1 MKILSI
7 QYGNPNNPY
16 SHGGLTT
23 TLHETLKRMVPRH
36 EITCFTG
43 LISGP
48 ERTMEI
54 EGIKYIQKGIGK
66 NKYLNRSVFAI
77 INSFFKPHND
87 YDLLLIP
94 WDRYAPVRMGANAHC
109 PVILELCLE
118 FFSIPTK
125 IAPLEPVTRLLL
137 KKQLGKCRY
146 LISMSE
152 GVLKIARQYA
162 KKVKLWE
169 VLPGGVSDE
178 VFQYSAGPG
187 GEKHLLYLG
196 RLDISHKGLDILLES
211 YKRAGV
217 EVPLVIAGD
226 GIDKTA
232 VDRLIKGHKL
242 GRKVQTVGWVRGKEK
257 YELIR
262 NSLAVCI
269 PSRVEG
275 WGIVA
280 TEAAAM
286 GKPVIGT
293 KVVGLEEAVA
303 DGKTGVL
310 VPKENIRAFT
320 SAIKMIVEDKKFRRI
335 LGDHAREMASQFT
348 WDKIA
353 KKRETFFYKVIDDFR
368 SNNEKFLEVQKPFF
382 KKVSGRRRQNSL

>member
-23 TLHETLKRMVPRH
+23 TLHETLKRLVPRH
-36 EITCFTG
+36 KITCFTG

-48 ERTMEI
+48 ERVREI
-54 EGIKYIQKGIGK
+54 EGVKYIQKGIGK

-77 INSFFKPHND
+77 INSFFRPHND

-94 WDRYAPVRMGANAHC
+94 WDRYAPVRLGANVHC

-118 FFSIPTK
+118 FFSIPSK

-146 LISMSE
+146 LICMSE
-152 GVLKIARQYA
+152 GVLDIARQYT

-169 VLPGGVSDE
+169 ILPGGVPAE
-178 VFQYSAGPG
+178 VLRYPAGPG
-187 GEKHLLYLG
+187 DEKYLLYLG

-211 YKRAGV
+211 YKRSRV

-226 GIDKTA
+226 GVDKIA
-232 VDRLIKGHKL
+232 VEGLIEKYKL
-242 GRKVQTVGWVRGKEK
+242 GQKVQTVGWVRGKEK

-303 DGKTGVL
+303 DGETGLL

-335 LGDHAREMASQFT
+335 LGNHAREMAAQFT

-353 KKRETFFYKVIDDFR
+353 KKRETFFYKVINDFKG
-368 SNNEKFLEVQKPFF
+368 N
-382 KKVSGRRRQNSL
+382 G